1 LIRNNFLKK
10 TLDISNIIIIIIYS
24 ISLVIFVNNPSKTYI
39 ENYFGYLVLLI
50 FIAQAIFIYKKV
62 YFPKIYL
69 GFMLFLI
76 LSFIL
81 LIISPSNDSYNLL
94 VSLIQIFIFSIII
107 YNMLIYNDSS
117 IPLEIGLV
125 SGLTFS
131 IYTGYFIGRDYFS
144 GSVLQRYSGT
154 LENPNHYSFMLT
166 VALLFLIRRFL
177 YLRHSKKYNKSI
189 NILII
194 GLILIFSY
202 EVVFYAISRQGVL
215 LVILLLS
222 FLFFQIFRTS
232 NIIEKLGLFISS
244 IFIITYSWFVIQ
256 DMPLVYS
263 RLGTLFT
270 IFNTNSSFEMD
281 TSLISRFAYMND
293 AYDLWLQKPLFG
305 HGLHQFKHINQ
316 SGVSHNNFF
325 EILVNN
331 GIVGFVAYYAFYI
344 YIVISYFKIK
354 IYNKVDSNWILTVIF
369 MLFIADMTILTYME
383 KPNWLI
389 FSVVLFVIN
398 SNKINKN
405 NFTINL

>member
-232 NIIEKLGLFISS
+232 IS
-244 IFIITYSWFVIQ
+244 
-256 DMPLVYS
+256 L
-263 RLGTLFT
+263 R
-270 IFNTNSSFEMD
+270 N
-281 TSLISRFAYMND
+281 
-293 AYDLWLQKPLFG
+293 
-305 HGLHQFKHINQ
+305 
-316 SGVSHNNFF
+316 
-325 EILVNN
+325 
-331 GIVGFVAYYAFYI
+331 
-344 YIVISYFKIK
+344 
-354 IYNKVDSNWILTVIF
+354 
-369 MLFIADMTILTYME
+369 
-383 KPNWLI
+383 
-389 FSVVLFVIN
+389 
-398 SNKINKN
+398 
-405 NFTINL
+405 